1 MNERVMVTSMVSGR
15 IGLVLPRL
23 HINKVWPKKN
33 TKLPVE
39 KDVLREA
46 IYEPGVEYMFKQG
59 LLYIDDMDFKIEL
72 GLEEEGTKA
81 PTNVIPMDEKY
92 MSRVLKL
99 MPIAEMK
106 KAISA
111 MNDNQKRELID
122 FASEQNDISFDR
134 MDVIKKLTGID
145 VVKVIEL
152 KRSKEEE

>member
-1 MNERVMVTSMVSGR
+1 MDDKVMVTSMVGGTISVSALNHR
-15 IGLVLPRL
+15 VW
-23 HINKVWPKKN
+23 NKKGQ
-33 TKLPVE
+33 KLPVS
-39 KDVLREA
+39 KDILREA

>member
-23 HINKVWPKKN
+23 HINKVWPKKG

-39 KDVLREA
+39 KEVLREA

-72 GLEEEGTKA
+72 GLEEEGTKT

-106 KAISA
+106 KAISG

-152 KRSKEEE
+152 KRSKGEE

>member
-92 MSRVLKL
+92 MTRILKL

-152 KRSKEEE
+152 KRSKGEE

>member
-106 KAISA
+106 KAIAA